1 MNHEHI
7 MCDYNKKVNLN
18 RNMCDFIRKQ
28 KNNMNKFC
36 IHKPHMHKEYNM
48 CDIIR
53 NLKNQFEQEY
63 ETFVHVNF
71 LVF

>member
-1 MNHEHI
+1 
-7 MCDYNKKVNLN
+7 
-18 RNMCDFIRKQ
+18 
-28 KNNMNKFC
+28 MNKFC